1 MSNAT
6 RRKRRPNRRA
16 TQSKKRPEAI
26 AAEIRGELREIIR
39 MWEELCS
46 PLPTMPFWHPVDG
59 QMYAVMFDM
68 RPPRIA
74 RTSLKIGMRTLSLHH
89 ERTRTRVL
97 DLAGAVWHLWD
108 RLHQWAKATGNAL
121 DVRRY
126 ADGRPRLVV
135 CADLANRRKHGHS
148 DRSRLDPRLGQ
159 VAFDTSNSGV
169 SLYAYDGAAK
179 EDTFAVSKP
188 APISY
193 TVELALADTPIPDAV
208 DFIWR
213 AFLEWLPLINE
224 LGILAPDEAE
234 NRHLR
239 KRLAQLAAT
248 S

>member
-1 MSNAT
+1 MSKAT
-6 RRKRRPNRRA
+6 RRKRKPSHRP
-16 TQSKKRPEAI
+16 TQPKKRPEAI

-39 MWEELCS
+39 MWEGLCS

-74 RTSLKIGMRTLSLHH
+74 RLSLKIGVRTLSLHH

-97 DLAGAVWHLWD
+97 DMAVAVWHLRD
-108 RLHQWAKATGNAL
+108 RLHQWAKATEDTL
-121 DVRRY
+121 DVRLY

-148 DRSRLDPRLGQ
+148 NRSRLDPGLGQ
-159 VAFDTSNSGV
+159 VAFDTSKSGTV
-169 SLYAYDGAAK
+169 LFAHDGAAK
-179 EDTFAVSKP
+179 EDIFAVSNP
-188 APISY
+188 APITY
-193 TVELALADTPIPDAV
+193 TVELVLADTPIPDAV

-213 AFLEWLPLINE
+213 AFLEWLPLIND
-224 LGILAPDEAE
+224 LGILTADEAE

-239 KRLAQLAAT
+239 KRLTQLDQ
-248 S
+248 